1 MVRDLMTGAK
11 PLWSDKAWLYDIV
24 ANKTNGIDVD
34 KMDYLKRDAYHTKM
48 SLSLDVQ
55 RLMLKSK
62 VHKDQVGTVGGR
74 CIKVLVG
81 MEGVHSHSATAARDA
96 AGCLRAEGSAQ
107 PNLGEANDAA
117 LKGRRAHLCGHCIAP
132 CRLCMKHLQNAYD
145 LQ

>member
-1 MVRDLMTGAK
+1 MVPAAPGAAPLQALCGVEATAAQRMVRDLMTGAK

-62 VHKDQVGTVGGR
+62 VHKHQVGDPR
-74 CIKVLVG
+74 
-81 MEGVHSHSATAARDA
+81 A
-96 AGCLRAEGSAQ
+96 AGRGAQ
-107 PNLGEANDAA
+107 L
-117 LKGRRAHLCGHCIAP
+117 LCYSRGA
-132 CRLCMKHLQNAYD
+132 
-145 LQ
+145 